1 MHPRGLL
8 PLASCALLALPML
21 TAPAG
26 AQSPTAEPMTCAQ
39 AIAYYE
45 RNRFIHVRANGR
57 NVVPVRM
64 GTPVNLA
71 RNMQCNGR
79 GQMLHGYAV
88 RTSDVAACTIAM
100 RC

>member
-1 MHPRGLL
+1 MNPRSLL
-8 PLASCALLALPML
+8 PLASGALLALPMIA
-21 TAPAG
+21 APAA

-39 AIAYYE
+39 AIAFYE

-57 NVVPVRM
+57 DVVPVRR

-71 RNMQCNGR
+71 RDMQCSGR

-88 RTSDVAACTIAM
+88 RTSDLAACTISM